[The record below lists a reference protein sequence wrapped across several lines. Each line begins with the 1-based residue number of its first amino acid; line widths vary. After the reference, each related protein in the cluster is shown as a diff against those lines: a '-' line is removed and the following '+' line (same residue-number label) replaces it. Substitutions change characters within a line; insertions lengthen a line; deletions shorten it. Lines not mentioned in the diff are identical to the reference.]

1 MIEQGLFKRHF
12 VGRDGFIWWIGQ
24 IAPAKS
30 WKNNIPANPTNE
42 SPGFGER
49 YKVRIMGYHTA
60 NPEELTD
67 DALPWAQVMYPVT
80 AGGGPGGAFQSA
92 NLTQGTFVFGFFM
105 DGEDAQQ
112 PVIMGT
118 LGYNDYNQVMS
129 NVPSTRFIPFSGY
142 EPQDGI
148 SVTQIKASPGGETAP
163 LDNTGGGTNRTTVT
177 ESAQGSNSQS
187 DFASQEQ
194 KNDSARKRTIATTED
209 CKSKV
214 GKMQKDIQNAIQDIE
229 KAKKAIYG
237 YQYALAKK
245 TADWQEYI
253 NKKVDEYAEYITN
266 GLKWIITQIEKAIIK
281 QINDNT
287 KKVYN
292 TLFPNEQA
300 DLKEKV
306 ETANDLV
313 ACLIKKIIAA
323 LFNIVKDF
331 LLGALD
337 RIINVATCLVD
348 NFLGTLFAGIADLID
363 GVMGQAFGAIN
374 AALGGVASIA
384 GGALDIII
392 DVLSFLS
399 CEEKPECAEV
409 DAWDFWSGAA
419 ENATADLTGIID
431 KVTNFAGSVSGTINS
446 SFNADN
452 FDFNIDFNSVWQDA
466 VAGAGSCFTGP
477 RACGPPTA
485 QFFGGG
491 TGAAFN
497 LIVSGGGSV
506 IGADLVNAGI
516 NYVAG
521 KSFAKVND
529 DCGKGSGAV
538 IRPVFG
544 EVIVGDGTD
553 GTTVDP
559 TGTLPPGTR
568 TTGIVGIEVLE
579 GGTGYLPTFDGSL
592 GGDGRTWA
600 NPDDSTVRHD
610 DGIYEVP
617 IPPGNVVN
625 VVPGDTVTVPSGT
638 SVITELG
645 ELING
650 GAPHEVLIGGNFT
663 TPERPV
669 TPLIG
674 SYPIT
679 SLGSYP
685 AIMYLCAVII
695 NNPGINY
702 RPGDQIVIEPS
713 NGAEAVPTFDNFG
726 TLTGIKV
733 TKGGEGFTELPE
745 IYIQSETGF
754 NAILTPRLCI
764 DRIGED
770 VEKPVTGDL
779 VTVIDCVGKFNVT
792 N

>member
-12 VGRDGFIWWIGQ
+12 VGRDGFIWWLGQ

-30 WKNNIPANPTNE
+30 WEPNSLGYGSRNTGDL
-42 SPGFGER
+42 PGFAER

-60 NPEELTD
+60 DPEELPD

-80 AGGGPGGAFQSA
+80 SGGGNGGAFQSA

-112 PVIMGT
+112 PVIMGA
-118 LGYNDYNQVMS
+118 LGYNEYNQVMS
-129 NVPSTRFIPFSGY
+129 NVPKARFIPFTGY
-142 EPQDGI
+142 SSADPI
-148 SVTQIKASPGGETAP
+148 SVSQIMPDPKEGGLP
-163 LDNTGGGTNRTTVT
+163 LSETGGGTDRSTTVN
-177 ESAQGSNSQS
+177 EAASNSLVS
-187 DFASQEQ
+187 WADDEEN
-194 KNDSARKRTIATTED
+194 KDSERGRTIATTED

-214 GKMQKDIQNAIQDIE
+214 GKIQKEIQDAIKDIE

-245 TADWQEYI
+245 TAEWQEYI
-253 NKKVDEYAEYITN
+253 NRKINEKATNITRD
-266 GLKWIITQIEKAIIK
+266 LKLTITQIQKAITK
-281 QINDNT
+281 KINDGA
-287 KKVYN
+287 KKAYN
-292 TLFPNEQA
+292 ALFPNEQA
-300 DLKEKV
+300 ELKEKV
-306 ETANDLV
+306 ETVNDLI
-313 ACLIKKIIAA
+313 ACLFKKIIAA

-331 LLGALD
+331 LLGAVD
-337 RIINVATCLVD
+337 RIINTATCLVD

-363 GVMGQAFGAIN
+363 SVMGQVFGAIN

-384 GGALDIII
+384 GGGLDIII

-446 SFNADN
+446 SFNPDN

-538 IRPVFG
+538 IRPIFG
-544 EVIVGDGTD
+544 EVVVGQ
-553 GTTVDP
+553 TTTDP

-592 GGDGRTWA
+592 GGEGRVWA
-600 NPDDSTVRHD
+600 DPDDSTVRHD

-625 VVPGDTVTVPSGT
+625 VVPGDTVTIPPGT
-638 SVITELG
+638 TVTTDSG

-669 TPLIG
+669 TPLVG
-674 SYPIT
+674 TYPIT

-702 RPGDQIVIEPS
+702 RPGDEIVIEPS
-713 NGAEAVPTFDNFG
+713 NGAEAVPTFDDFG

-754 NAILTPRLCI
+754 NAILSPRLCI
-764 DRIGED
+764 DRIGEN

>member
-12 VGRDGFIWWIGQ
+12 VGRDGFIWWLGQ

-30 WKNNIPANPTNE
+30 WEPNNLGYGSRNTGDL
-42 SPGFGER
+42 PGFAER

-60 NPEELTD
+60 DPEELPD

-80 AGGGPGGAFQSA
+80 SGGGNGGAFQSA

-112 PVIMGT
+112 PVIMGA
-118 LGYNDYNQVMS
+118 LGSNEYNQVMS
-129 NVPSTRFIPFSGY
+129 NVPRARFIPFTGY
-142 EPQDGI
+142 SSEDPI
-148 SVTQIKASPGGETAP
+148 SVSQIMPDPKEGGLP
-163 LDNTGGGTNRTTVT
+163 LSETGGGTDRSTVVN
-177 ESAQGSNSQS
+177 EAASNSLVS
-187 DFASQEQ
+187 WADDEEKEDPERS
-194 KNDSARKRTIATTED
+194 RTIATTED

-214 GKMQKDIQNAIQDIE
+214 GKIQKDIQNAIQDIE
-229 KAKKAIYG
+229 KIKKSIYG

-245 TADWQEYI
+245 TADIQESI
-253 NKKVDEYAEYITN
+253 NKKVDEYSEYIASS
-266 GLKWIITQIEKAIIK
+266 LKWIITQIEKAIIK
-281 QINDNT
+281 QINDNV

-300 DLKEKV
+300 ELKEEV
-306 ETANDLV
+306 ETANDLI
-313 ACLIKKIIAA
+313 ACLFKKIIAA
-323 LFNIVKDF
+323 LLNIVKDF

-337 RIINVATCLVD
+337 RIINTATCLVD
-348 NFLGTLFAGIADLID
+348 NFLGSLFAGIADLID

-384 GGALDIII
+384 GGGLDIII

-431 KVTNFAGSVSGTINS
+431 KVTNFADSVSGTINS

-452 FDFNIDFNSVWQDA
+452 FDFNIDFNSVLQDA
-466 VAGAGSCFTGP
+466 ASGAGSCFTGP

-491 TGAAFN
+491 RGAAFN

-506 IGADLVNAGI
+506 IGADLVNAGV

-538 IRPVFG
+538 IIPVFG
-544 EVIVGDGTD
+544 EVVVGQ
-553 GTTVDP
+553 TTTDP

-568 TTGIVGIEVLE
+568 TTGIVGIEILE

-625 VVPGDTVTVPSGT
+625 VVPGDTVTIPPGT
-638 SVITELG
+638 TVITDSG

-650 GAPHEVLIGGNFT
+650 GAPHEVLNGGNFT

-702 RPGDQIVIEPS
+702 RPGDEIVIEPS
-713 NGAEAVPTFDNFG
+713 NGAEAVPTFDDFG

-754 NAILTPRLCI
+754 NAILSPRLCI
-764 DRIGED
+764 DRIGEN

-779 VTVIDCVGKFNVT
+779 ITVIDCVGKFNVT